1 MERRNFIKRTTAL
14 TALSLIP
21 APFLFADT
29 RSTEKGQ
36 ALKILPKRL
45 KKGDIIGL
53 IAPAGVITEKQLKN
67 TIENVEKL
75 GYKTYHTDSVLSKYG
90 YFAGKD
96 KERADDLMHMFTNK
110 DIAGILCIRGG
121 YGAIRILD
129 MLDYDSIKQ
138 NPKVFIGYSDITAF
152 LSSIYENTGLIT
164 FHGPVG
170 ISSFNEFTVNS
181 YKNIIETPQN
191 KYKYQY
197 LREKNTEETSEFD
210 VYTINEGKAEG
221 ELTGGNLSVIISMI
235 GTKFEPNFENK
246 IVFLEEIDEKTY
258 KVDRMLTQL
267 VQATNIKEAS
277 GIVLGI
283 FKKCDQDEEPKLS
296 LKEAITDILKPL
308 DIPVSY
314 GMAFGHVANKI
325 TIPVGIKAKM
335 NAGKN
340 SLKLLEE
347 AVL

>member
-1 MERRNFIKRTTAL
+1 M
-14 TALSLIP
+14 
-21 APFLFADT
+21 
-29 RSTEKGQ
+29 
-36 ALKILPKRL
+36 
-45 KKGDIIGL
+45 
-53 IAPAGVITEKQLKN
+53 
-67 TIENVEKL
+67 
-75 GYKTYHTDSVLSKYG
+75 
-90 YFAGKD
+90 
-96 KERADDLMHMFTNK
+96 
-110 DIAGILCIRGG
+110 
-121 YGAIRILD
+121 RILD
-129 MLDYDSIKQ
+129 MLDYDLIKE

-181 YKNIIETPQN
+181 YTNIIETPQN

-221 ELTGGNLSVIISMI
+221 ELTGGNLSVIVSMI

-246 IVFLEEIDEKTY
+246 IVFIEEIDEKTY

-267 VQATNIKEAS
+267 IQATNIKKAS

-283 FKKCDQDEEPKLS
+283 FKKCDGDEKPKLS
-296 LKEAITDILKPL
+296 LKEAITEILKPL
-308 DIPVSY
+308 NIPVSY

-335 NAGKN
+335 NADKN
-340 SLKLLEE
+340 TLKLLEA
-347 AVL
+347 AVK

>member
-1 MERRNFIKRTTAL
+1 MERRNFIKKTTAL
-14 TALSLIP
+14 TALSLVP

-29 RSTEKGQ
+29 KTTEKNKE
-36 ALKILPKRL
+36 LKILPKRL
-45 KKGDIIGL
+45 KKGDVIGL
-53 IAPAGVITEKQLKN
+53 IAPAGIITEKQLKN
-67 TIENVEKL
+67 TIESVEKL
-75 GYKTYHTDSVLSKYG
+75 GYKSYHTNSALSKYG

-110 DIAGILCIRGG
+110 NVAGILCIRGG
-121 YGAIRILD
+121 YGAMRILD
-129 MLDYDSIKQ
+129 MLDYDLINQ

-181 YKNIIETPQN
+181 YRNIIETPQN

-221 ELTGGNLSVIISMI
+221 ELIGGNLSVIVSMI

-246 IVFLEEIDEKTY
+246 IVFIEEIDEKTY

-267 VQATNIKEAS
+267 VQATNIKKAS

-308 DIPVSY
+308 NIPVSY
-314 GMAFGHVANKI
+314 GMAFGHVANKM

-335 NAGKN
+335 NADKN
-340 SLKLLEE
+340 SLKLLEK